1 MERKIELHESHPRY
15 LSLLAREKLVTGF
28 KRGIV
33 ASEGLIAHGRGEC
46 FDYLLG
52 ECTIQSSRDAIDVAS
67 AALLLANYPIISIN
81 GNVTALC
88 VDQICRLNRSL
99 ENSAVEI
106 NLFYYTKEREKLIS
120 EEFKKYGLTRL
131 FGIDPNNLESIPEL
145 ESNRRLV
152 DRDGISKADVVF
164 VPLED
169 GDRTIALKRLN
180 KKVITVDLN
189 PLSRTALTSDITIVD
204 NIVRVIPQLIE
215 RVEFHRKHSSEADLN
230 DLLES
235 FDNLD
240 GLKKALE
247 VMKSKQV
254 PLQ

>member
-1 MERKIELHESHPRY
+1 
-15 LSLLAREKLVTGF
+15 
-28 KRGIV
+28 
-33 ASEGLIAHGRGEC
+33 
-46 FDYLLG
+46 
-52 ECTIQSSRDAIDVAS
+52 
-67 AALLLANYPIISIN
+67 
-81 GNVTALC
+81 
-88 VDQICRLNRSL
+88 
-99 ENSAVEI
+99 
-106 NLFYYTKEREKLIS
+106 
-120 EEFKKYGLTRL
+120 
-131 FGIDPNNLESIPEL
+131 
-145 ESNRRLV
+145 
-152 DRDGISKADVVF
+152 
-164 VPLED
+164 
-169 GDRTIALKRLN
+169 
-180 KKVITVDLN
+180 LN